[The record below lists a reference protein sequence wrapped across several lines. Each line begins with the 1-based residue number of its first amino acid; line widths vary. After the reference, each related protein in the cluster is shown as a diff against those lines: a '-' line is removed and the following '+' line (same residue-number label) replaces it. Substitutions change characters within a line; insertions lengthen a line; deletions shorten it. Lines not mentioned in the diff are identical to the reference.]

1 MRGSPRANGVLSV
14 PVVVPSQGLFTELVL
29 RDATHPD
36 GPLSSV
42 GPARGSPYEHEG
54 RSHTLRT
61 ENWAAAV
68 VDRLTFNAHIIIT
81 GTASYRLRT
90 TKEQRP

>member
-1 MRGSPRANGVLSV
+1 MNVSRMRYLCGILHRTGLAGPRQPERTVD
-14 PVVVPSQGLFTELVL
+14 L
-29 RDATHPD
+29 RR
-36 GPLSSV
+36 SR
-42 GPARGSPYEHEG
+42 RGSPYEHEG

-68 VDRLTFNAHIIIT
+68 VDRLTFNAHIINT

>member
-1 MRGSPRANGVLSV
+1 MSVSHKAPSPDS
-14 PVVVPSQGLFTELVL
+14 S
-29 RDATHPD
+29 PD
-36 GPLSSV
+36 GSYGTSRQACGRSSRSAAV
-42 GPARGSPYEHEG
+42 VSGEGSPYEQEG

-68 VDRLTFNAHIIIT
+68 VDRLTFNAHIINT

>member
-1 MRGSPRANGVLSV
+1 MRDSR
-14 PVVVPSQGLFTELVL
+14 
-29 RDATHPD
+29 PD
-36 GPLSSV
+36 GRYGTDWAPAGLLTCA
-42 GPARGSPYEHEG
+42 GPATGSPYEHEG

-68 VDRLTFNAHIIIT
+68 VDRLTFNAHIINT

>member
-1 MRGSPRANGVLSV
+1 M
-14 PVVVPSQGLFTELVL
+14 E
-29 RDATHPD
+29 
-36 GPLSSV
+36 
-42 GPARGSPYEHEG
+42 ARGAFPYEHEG

-68 VDRLTFNAHIIIT
+68 VEWLTFNAHIINT

-90 TKEQRP
+90 TKEKRP

>member
-1 MRGSPRANGVLSV
+1 M
-14 PVVVPSQGLFTELVL
+14 GLFSELVL
-29 RDATHPD
+29 RDALPPA
-36 GPLSSV
+36 GSLSNSR
-42 GPARGSPYEHEG
+42 PARGSPYEHEG

-68 VDRLTFNAHIIIT
+68 VDRLTFNAHIINT

>member
-1 MRGSPRANGVLSV
+1 MLTGR
-14 PVVVPSQGLFTELVL
+14 VL
-29 RDATHPD
+29 RDIRTRVLTLTWTVP
-36 GPLSSV
+36 V
-42 GPARGSPYEHEG
+42 ERSPYEHEG

>member
-1 MRGSPRANGVLSV
+1 MTSWLATPSGDGRSRSEISATGEEGSTGEP
-14 PVVVPSQGLFTELVL
+14 
-29 RDATHPD
+29 
-36 GPLSSV
+36 
-42 GPARGSPYEHEG
+42 SPYEHEG

>member
-1 MRGSPRANGVLSV
+1 MTPMNGISKRTGLS
-14 PVVVPSQGLFTELVL
+14 GLLGL
-29 RDATHPD
+29 ATS
-36 GPLSSV
+36 LSCNITD
-42 GPARGSPYEHEG
+42 RRSPYEHEG

-81 GTASYRLRT
+81 GTASYWLRT